1 MPIPPEVTKIP
12 YNLTMTLSIAILLG
26 IIALAI
32 ILFSIEYFPV
42 DVVALTVLLLVILTG
57 LLPIEDAFAG
67 FGSNT
72 SMMILGILIM
82 TAGLSKTGV
91 IEMTGQALL
100 KNSAAKAEHLFTM
113 IMIAAAAMSA
123 FLSNTAATAFFMP
136 ITISLARR
144 TNTNPSKLLMPL
156 SFAAILASSIT
167 LVSSST
173 NIVISGLITQFD
185 MEPLGMFELT
195 LVGLPILLLGLG
207 YMLLIGRHIVPER
220 ATAKAVYD
228 PMGSQPYITE
238 VVPLPN
244 SPLLGK
250 TLEEARLGQD
260 YDIVVLKLTKTNKR
274 LLIPIASQVIESGDM
289 LTIEVPRDRLRN
301 LYQTLGVQSKEDLEI
316 TKPATQLKGIQ
327 LFELVLLP
335 GSPLI
340 DRTLATLDFRKHFG
354 MQVLGINRRGE
365 TLRTHLGSLRL
376 RVGDQLVVQGQ
387 RETVMQLGLDNHFR
401 ILDVIGSQDSSN
413 AKAPLAIGIFVI
425 ALLVAALELLSL
437 PVAVLLGAIAM
448 FVTKCI
454 TPEEAYREIN
464 WTTLILIGSMLAL
477 GAAMQSTGAAAFF
490 AEWVV
495 SLFGSRD
502 PRLLLTAFFALTM
515 LLTQPMS
522 NQASAAL
529 VLPLA
534 VQTALQLGLNP
545 RSFAVMIAVGASCS
559 FLTPLE
565 PACLMIYG
573 PGGYKFLDF
582 FKSGLPLTFLTYV
595 IAIILVPL
603 FWPL

>member
-1 MPIPPEVTKIP
+1 
-12 YNLTMTLSIAILLG
+12 MTLPIALLLG

-42 DVVALTVLLLVILTG
+42 DVVALTVLIAVILTG
-57 LLPIEDAFAG
+57 LLPPETAFAG

-100 KNSAAKAEHLFTM
+100 KHSTGKPEQLFTI
-113 IMIAAAAMSA
+113 IMIAAAVMSA

-144 TNTNPSKLLMPL
+144 TKTNPSRLLMPL
-156 SFAAILASSIT
+156 AFAAILASSIT

-173 NIVISGLITQFD
+173 NIVISGLITQYD
-185 MEPLGMFELT
+185 LPPLGMFELT
-195 LVGLPILLLGLG
+195 LVGLPVLLLGLG
-207 YMLLIGRHIVPER
+207 YMLLIGRRLVPER
-220 ATAKAVYD
+220 ATAKQVYD
-228 PMGSQPYITE
+228 PNGTQPYITE

-250 TLEEARLGQD
+250 TLEDSRLGQD
-260 YDIVVLKLTKTNKR
+260 FDIVVLKLSKANQGH
-274 LLIPIASQVIESGDM
+274 LIPGASQTIEIGDS
-289 LTIEVPRDRLRN
+289 LLIEVPRDHLPS
-301 LYQTLGVQSKEDLEI
+301 LHQAIGVQLKQEVKI
-316 TKPATQLKGIQ
+316 TKPATHSQGIQ
-327 LFELVLLP
+327 LFELILLP

-340 DRTLATLDFRKHFG
+340 GRTLATLNFRKRFG
-354 MQVLGINRRGE
+354 MQVLGINRSGE
-365 TLRTHLGSLRL
+365 TLQTRLGNLRL
-376 RVGDQLVVQGQ
+376 RVGDQLLVQGAH
-387 RETVMQLGLDNHFR
+387 ETIVQLGFDNRFR
-401 ILDVIGSQDSSN
+401 ILDIIERKDGAF
-413 AKAPLAIGIFVI
+413 AKAPLAVGIFVT
-425 ALLVAALELLSL
+425 ALLIAALEILSL
-437 PVAVLLGAIAM
+437 PVAALLGAAVM
-448 FVTKCI
+448 FLSGCV
-454 TPEEAYREIN
+454 TPEEAYREVN
-464 WTTLILIGSMLAL
+464 WPTLILIGSMLAL
-477 GAAMQSTGAAAFF
+477 GTAMQSTGAAAYF

-495 SLFGSRD
+495 DKFGSSD
-502 PRLLLTAFFALTM
+502 PRWLLTAFFALTM

-522 NQASAAL
+522 NQAAAAL

-534 VQTALQLGLNP
+534 VQTALRMGLNP

-573 PGGYKFLDF
+573 PGGYRFLDF
-582 FKSGLPLTFLTYV
+582 FKNGLPLTLLTYL
-595 IAIILVPL
+595 IAILLVPL

>member
-1 MPIPPEVTKIP
+1 
-12 YNLTMTLSIAILLG
+12 MTLPIALLLG

-57 LLPIEDAFAG
+57 LLPTQEAFAG
-67 FGSNT
+67 FGSGT

-100 KNSAAKAEHLFTM
+100 KQSANKSEQLFTF

-123 FLSNTAATAFFMP
+123 FLSNTASTAFFMP

-144 TNTNPSKLLMPL
+144 SKTNPSKLLMPL
-156 SFAAILASSIT
+156 AFAAILASSIT

-173 NIVISGLITQFD
+173 NIVISGLISQYE
-185 MEPLGMFELT
+185 MKPLGMFELT
-195 LVGLPILLLGLG
+195 KVGLPVLLLGLG
-207 YMLLIGRHIVPER
+207 YMLLIGRRIVPER
-220 ATAKAVYD
+220 STSKAVDD

-260 YDIVVLKLTKTNKR
+260 YDIVVLKLNKANKGHFV
-274 LLIPIASQVIESGDM
+274 PIASQIIEAGDV
-289 LTIEVPRDRLRN
+289 LAIEVPRDRLRN
-301 LYQTLGVQSKEDLEI
+301 LYQTLGVQSKEDLDI
-316 TKPATQLKGIQ
+316 TKPLTHMKGIQ
-327 LFELVLLP
+327 LFELILLP

-340 DRTLATLDFRKHFG
+340 GRSLANLDFRKRFG
-354 MQVLGINRRGE
+354 MQVLGINRSGE
-365 TLRTHLGSLRL
+365 TLRTQLGGLRL
-376 RVGDQLVVQGQ
+376 RVGDQLVVQGK
-387 RETVMQLGLDNHFR
+387 RETIMQLGFDNRFR
-401 ILDVIGSQDSSN
+401 ILDVMESQDGAF
-413 AKAPLAIGIFVI
+413 AKAPLAIGIFVVS
-425 ALLVAALELLSL
+425 LLVAAFEILSL
-437 PVAVLLGAIAM
+437 PVAALVGAAAM
-448 FVTKCI
+448 FFSGCI
-454 TPEEAYREIN
+454 TPEEAYREVN
-464 WTTLILIGSMLAL
+464 WTTLIMIGSMLAL
-477 GAAMQSTGAAAFF
+477 GAAMQYTGAAAFF

-495 SLFGSRD
+495 KQFGNSD

-534 VQTALQLGLNP
+534 IQTALQLGLNP

-573 PGGYKFLDF
+573 PGGYKFFDF
-582 FKSGLPLTFLTYV
+582 FKNGLPLTLLTYI
-595 IAIILVPL
+595 IAIVLVPL

>member
-1 MPIPPEVTKIP
+1 MTIP
-12 YNLTMTLSIAILLG
+12 IAILLG

-57 LLPIEDAFAG
+57 LLPPQAAFAG
-67 FGSNT
+67 FGSGT

-100 KNSAAKAEHLFTM
+100 KQSAGKSEQLFTL

-123 FLSNTAATAFFMP
+123 FLSNTASTAFFMP

-144 TNTNPSKLLMPL
+144 SKTNPSKLLMPL
-156 SFAAILASSIT
+156 AFAAILASSIT

-173 NIVISGLITQFD
+173 NIVISGLITQY
-185 MEPLGMFELT
+185 ELKPLGMFELT
-195 LVGLPILLLGLG
+195 KVGLPVLLLGLG
-207 YMLLIGRHIVPER
+207 YMFLIGRRVVPER
-220 ATAKAVYD
+220 STSKAVDD

-250 TLEEARLGQD
+250 TLQEARLGQD
-260 YDIVVLKLTKTNKR
+260 YDIVVLKLNKANKGHFV
-274 LLIPIASQVIESGDM
+274 PIASQIIEAGDV
-289 LTIEVPRDRLRN
+289 LAIEVPRDRLRS
-301 LYQTLGVQSKEDLEI
+301 LYQTLGVQSKEDLDI
-316 TKPATQLKGIQ
+316 TKPLTHMKGIQ
-327 LFELVLLP
+327 LFELILLP

-340 DRTLATLDFRKHFG
+340 GRSLANLDFRKRFG
-354 MQVLGINRRGE
+354 MQVLGINRSGE
-365 TLRTHLGSLRL
+365 TLRTQLGSLRL
-376 RVGDQLVVQGQ
+376 RVGDQLVVQGK
-387 RETVMQLGLDNHFR
+387 RETIMQLGFDNRFR
-401 ILDVIGSQDSSN
+401 ILDVMESQDGAF

-425 ALLVAALELLSL
+425 SLLIAAFEILSL
-437 PVAVLLGAIAM
+437 PVAALVGAAAM
-448 FVTKCI
+448 FFSGCI
-454 TPEEAYREIN
+454 TPEEAYREVN
-464 WTTLILIGSMLAL
+464 WTTLIMIGSMLAL
-477 GAAMQSTGAAAFF
+477 GAAMQYTGAAAFF

-495 SLFGSRD
+495 AQFGNSD

-534 VQTALQLGLNP
+534 IQTALQLGLNP

-573 PGGYKFLDF
+573 PGGYKFFDF
-582 FKSGLPLTFLTYV
+582 FKNGLPLTLLTYI
-595 IAIILVPL
+595 IAIVLVPL